1 MYTVG
6 LYHSHVYTRS
16 HTGTIP
22 NQSDSKCDFMI
33 INSPLFANLYT
44 WVGRTLHIIGCRI
57 CVSSE
62 FDLRSCILRSRW
74 NRRNGARTGWSIPA
88 VLPEPSYLP
97 SHPIPQTCVQNK
109 YTCIRHQSKNYE
121 SHEHWSGVLVQSGD
135 IWLKSKS
142 KLKSNDSWVDDKWDF
157 TYVTKRHMLSQ
168 PVYFVDICQRQ
179 GVVTPSIVFKAPVVI
194 YFRGSQISLV

>member
-109 YTCIRHQSKNYE
+109 YTCILPTSIKKL
-121 SHEHWSGVLVQSGD
+121 WKP
-135 IWLKSKS
+135 WTLKRSSSPVRWYLTKVKVKVEVEWFVS
-142 KLKSNDSWVDDKWDF
+142 RRQMGLYVRDKK
-157 TYVTKRHMLSQ
+157 TYVKSTGLFCGHMSKARGRDS
-168 PVYFVDICQRQ
+168 VYCV
-179 GVVTPSIVFKAPVVI
+179 
-194 YFRGSQISLV
+194 